1 MRSRSRQYVLALL
14 GFLLTAAAS
23 GDDLCLPRLVFPSL
37 SLGGEALPSDDPNED
52 FLEATDSELV
62 RGLETCSH
70 AGSGSVDFGS
80 APPSSSMHTGSCPAL
95 IAAAAVTQRPPH
107 TAANVPLRC

>member
-1 MRSRSRQYVLALL
+1 MRSRSRQYVLVLL

-23 GDDLCLPRLVFPSL
+23 ADDFCLPRLVFPSL
-37 SLGGEALPSDDPNED
+37 SHGGEELPLDDPNED

-62 RGLETCSH
+62 RGLATCSQ
-70 AGSGSVDFGS
+70 GGTGSVDFGS

-95 IAAAAVTQRPPH
+95 MAAAAVTQQPPR
-107 TAANVPLRC
+107 TAPNVPLRC